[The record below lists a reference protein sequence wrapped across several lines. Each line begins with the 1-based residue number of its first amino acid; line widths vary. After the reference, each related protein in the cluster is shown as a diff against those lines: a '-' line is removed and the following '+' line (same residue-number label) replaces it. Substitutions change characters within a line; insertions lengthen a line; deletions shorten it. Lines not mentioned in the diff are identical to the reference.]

1 MNELVSVVMPC
12 YNDSKYLKEAVDSV
26 LGQSYPNVELI
37 IIDDGSDDAATLAD
51 LKELAEKD
59 NVRVLFADHG
69 GPSAARNFG
78 IAQANGSYILP
89 VDSDD
94 RIAPDYIAKAVPV
107 LQSDDNIGIVYCRA
121 ELFGERSGPWDLG
134 DFSMARM
141 LVRNQIFVSALFRK
155 ADWQAVGGFAE
166 QYKSGI
172 EDYDFWLSILELG
185 RSVVRLDEV
194 LFFYRIKPVS
204 RTTKLTD
211 DQSQAEQMTKEIYSR
226 HKALYEKH
234 SAEYIEALRQ
244 EISRLE
250 AENNALRKSLSFIS
264 KLNKNPLIHKLSV
277 WIKGKM

>member
-51 LKELAEKD
+51 LKELAKKD
-59 NVRVLFADHG
+59 NVRVLFADHA

-78 IAQANGSYILP
+78 IAQASGTYILP

-94 RIAPDYIAKAVPV
+94 KIAPDYIAKAVPV

-121 ELFGERSGPWDLG
+121 ELFGERSGSWDLG
-134 DFSMARM
+134 DFSMAQM

-172 EDYDFWLSILELG
+172 EDYDFWLSILGLG

-211 DQSQAEQMTKEIYSR
+211 DQSQADQMTKEIYSR